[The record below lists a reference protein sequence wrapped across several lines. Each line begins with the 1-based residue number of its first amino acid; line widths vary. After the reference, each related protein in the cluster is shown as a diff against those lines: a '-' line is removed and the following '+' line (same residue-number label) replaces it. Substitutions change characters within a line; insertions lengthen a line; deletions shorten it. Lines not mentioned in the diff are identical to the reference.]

1 MSAQPDRGATSTK
14 QRLSAQAA
22 RLFAER
28 GYHGTSVSDLAAAL
42 GIHKSSVY
50 AHIDTKEDLLAEI
63 SLAGAAAFHAAL
75 DGLTSPTP
83 QGRLR
88 EALGAH
94 LEVVKQQLDVAT
106 IWLQEWRFLTGGA
119 REEFLRRRH
128 AYERRIREL
137 IEDAVAAGDL
147 RQDLDARYATLLF
160 FSIANWTYT
169 WFDAETDVDAVARH
183 YWDLLLFG
191 IGAGGPG
198 SDRSGQAKAFGS
210 EPCGP

>member
-1 MSAQPDRGATSTK
+1 MSTK
-14 QRLSAQAA
+14 QRLSTQAA

-75 DGLTSPTP
+75 DDLRSDTA

-88 EALGAH
+88 EALRAH
-94 LEVVKQQLDVAT
+94 LEVVKQQLHVAT

-119 REEFLRRRH
+119 REEFVRQRH
-128 AYERRIREL
+128 GYERRVRKL
-137 IEDAVAAGDL
+137 IEDAIDSGAL
-147 RQDLDARYATLLF
+147 RQDLDIRYAVLLF
-160 FSIANWTYT
+160 FSLANWTYT
-169 WFDAETDVDAVARH
+169 WFDAQTDVDTVTEH
-183 YWDLLLFG
+183 YWELLVGG
-191 IGAGGPG
+191 IGA
-198 SDRSGQAKAFGS
+198 RQASGQG
-210 EPCGP
+210 

>member
-1 MSAQPDRGATSTK
+1 MRRPSDTNALSTK
-14 QRLSAQAA
+14 QRLSTQAA

-75 DGLTSPTP
+75 DGLTTATP

-88 EALGAH
+88 EALRAH

-106 IWLQEWRFLTGGA
+106 IWLQEWRFLTGAA

-128 AYERRIREL
+128 AYERRVRTL
-137 IEDAVAAGDL
+137 IEEAVATGEL
-147 RQDLDARYATLLF
+147 RRDLDIRYATLMFL
-160 FSIANWTYT
+160 SIANWTYT
-169 WFDAETDVDAVARH
+169 WFDAQTDVDEVTQH
-183 YWDLLLFG
+183 YWDLL
-191 IGAGGPG
+191 AGGMG
-198 SDRSGQAKAFGS
+198 GHGAD
-210 EPCGP
+210 